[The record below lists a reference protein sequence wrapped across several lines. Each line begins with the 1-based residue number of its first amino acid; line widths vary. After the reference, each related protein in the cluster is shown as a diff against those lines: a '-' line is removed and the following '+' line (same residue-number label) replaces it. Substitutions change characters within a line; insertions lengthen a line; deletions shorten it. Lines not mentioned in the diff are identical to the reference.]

1 MSGRPP
7 SSTSDVLLYFLAI
20 FVPPVP
26 VFIKRGCGAD
36 FLISIC
42 LSILGWIPGVLLR
55 NLALQYPASALNTGP
70 LLIYLTARDASRGQ
84 AALKTL
90 EADDQ
95 LLKAKVLQAQ
105 GGPVS
110 LAFKELDV
118 SKNATIDAF
127 ARDLQ
132 QAHGSID
139 VVINNA
145 GIAMDGFGALS
156 PLSPESKL
164 THADATVATT
174 TLATNYHGTLHATLA
189 LLPLLAPART
199 SRLIN
204 IASIAGSLSK
214 YPSALASRFRSAAT
228 YSPSSP
234 APPASAATAL
244 MTEFTA
250 AVADGSHEQLGF
262 PSAAYAVSKAGLIAA
277 TKAVAAWEEDEA
289 RKEGREMRGVQ
300 ACCPGWVNTDMTKGR
315 GVKSVDEGARTPVWL
330 ALGTEGG
337 EVEGGFWQGERIVEW

>member
-1 MSGRPP
+1 MIADNAHQ
-7 SSTSDVLLYFLAI
+7 SDVLLYFLAI

-118 SKNATIDAF
+118 SKNASIDAF

-145 GIAMDGFGALS
+145 GIAMDGF
-156 PLSPESKL
+156 
-164 THADATVATT
+164 DATIATT

-214 YPSALASRFRSAAT
+214 YPSALASRFRAAAT
-228 YSPSSP
+228 PSPPP
-234 APPASAATAL
+234 APPASAATTL
-244 MTEFTA
+244 MSEFAT
-250 AVADGSHEQLGF
+250 AVADGSHKARGF

-277 TKAVAAWEEDEA
+277 TKAVAAWESEKAGE
-289 RKEGREMRGVQ
+289 EGREKRGVQ
-300 ACCPGWVNTDMTKGR
+300 ACSICSLIYLNNDCDV
-315 GVKSVDEGARTPVWL
+315 L
-330 ALGTEGG
+330 
-337 EVEGGFWQGERIVEW
+337 FY

>member
-1 MSGRPP
+1 MSSRPP
-7 SSTSDVLLYFLAI
+7 SSTRSERSDVPDQRLISAHASQLMTSDVLLYFLAI

-70 LLIYLTARDASRGQ
+70 LLIYLTARDASRGE

-118 SKNATIDAF
+118 SKNDSIDAF
-127 ARDLQ
+127 ARGLQ
-132 QAHGSID
+132 KEHGSID

-145 GIAMDGFGALS
+145 GIAMDGF
-156 PLSPESKL
+156 
-164 THADATVATT
+164 DATIATT

-204 IASIAGSLSK
+204 IASIAGSLAK
-214 YPSALASRFRSAAT
+214 YPSALASRFRAAAT
-228 YSPSSP
+228 YTPSSP
-234 APPASAATAL
+234 SPPASAATAL
-244 MTEFTA
+244 MTQFTA
-250 AVADGSHEQLGF
+250 AVAAGSHEALGF

-277 TKAVAAWEEDEA
+277 SKAVAGWEEERA
-289 RKEGREMRGVQ
+289 RVEGREMRGVQ
-300 ACCPGWVNTDMTKGR
+300 VCCPGWVNTDMTKGR
-315 GVKSVDEGARTPVWL
+315 GVKSVDEGARTP
-330 ALGTEGG
+330 
-337 EVEGGFWQGERIVEW
+337 GERVVEW